1 MAQSLTAINKP
12 ETGPDLAKSRPDET
26 DVVWFVRTNNDWT
39 EGEVIASATWDQVR
53 QTLGDRLQSTER
65 CTDESQVPSIVMT
78 ASRRVQLGARR
89 GRSGHRLRG
98 MVMDAR

>member
-1 MAQSLTAINKP
+1 MYESGLGLEGNPAVCIFCPFAAGRLLVSVLFSPKKDLT
-12 ETGPDLAKSRPDET
+12 SREEA
-26 DVVWFVRTNNDWT
+26 R
-39 EGEVIASATWDQVR
+39 
-53 QTLGDRLQSTER
+53 ER

-98 MVMDAR
+98 MLMDAR

>member
-1 MAQSLTAINKP
+1 MEDCHLHTLVDDLGVSLGQK
-12 ETGPDLAKSRPDET
+12 
-26 DVVWFVRTNNDWT
+26 
-39 EGEVIASATWDQVR
+39 
-53 QTLGDRLQSTER
+53 R

-98 MVMDAR
+98 MVLDAR